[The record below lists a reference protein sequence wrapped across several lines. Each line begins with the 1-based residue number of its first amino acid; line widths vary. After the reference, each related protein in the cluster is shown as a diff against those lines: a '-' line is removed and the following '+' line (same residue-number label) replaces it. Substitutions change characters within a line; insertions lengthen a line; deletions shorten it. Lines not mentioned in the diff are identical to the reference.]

1 MSTRDTDNRAAI
13 EALVR
18 RVLDARLAGR
28 IDDITACLT
37 PDVALRFPGS
47 AGSGDIERSSH
58 SRDAVRAHLA
68 QLIDVWRWTGWEIE
82 SILVD
87 GPRAAVHVRQSLV
100 HAPSGTAM
108 TCEVLDLVTV
118 RDGLVSE
125 FVEFVDTAAVG
136 ALEGT
141 QGH

>member
-1 MSTRDTDNRAAI
+1 MTTQDADNRTSI

-18 RVLDARLAGR
+18 RVLDARLEGR
-28 IDDITACLT
+28 IDDIAACLA
-37 PDVALRFPGS
+37 PDVTLRFPGS
-47 AGSGDIERSSH
+47 AGGGGIERSSQ
-58 SRDAVRAHLA
+58 SRDAVRAHLT
-68 QLIDVWRWTGWEIE
+68 QLVGVWRWTGWEIE
-82 SILVD
+82 SMLVD
-87 GPRAAVHVRQSLV
+87 GSRAAVHVRQSLV

-136 ALEGT
+136 ALEGP
-141 QGH
+141 QDA